1 MELKNDHTRLD
12 HILLWHSSRRYY
24 CNGHSSVCDL
34 VSTKMNYHAH
44 IYWRDPEERERA
56 IALRPELAALGC
68 GLGQIHDRPIG
79 PHPLPMYQV
88 MYDSSLQ
95 HQVESLLSVLPLSI
109 LLHEDIG
116 IDHVRDHTDGA
127 RWINDPLDLDLDF
140 LEDFD

>member
-1 MELKNDHTRLD
+1 VLIGLRKILELNDVLVYD
-12 HILLWHSSRRYY
+12 LCCSF
-24 CNGHSSVCDL
+24 SVDI
-34 VSTKMNYHAH
+34 TMNYHAH
-44 IYWRDPEERERA
+44 IYWRNPEERERA

-68 GLGQIHDRPIG
+68 DLGQIHDRPIG

-88 MYDSSLQ
+88 MYNSSLQ
-95 HQVESLLSVLPLSI
+95 HPVESVLGLLSLSV

>member
-1 MELKNDHTRLD
+1 MELNNVLVHDLCC
-12 HILLWHSSRRYY
+12 SY
-24 CNGHSSVCDL
+24 SVD
-34 VSTKMNYHAH
+34 TAMNYHAH
-44 IYWRDPEERERA
+44 IYWRNPEERARA
-56 IALRPELAALGC
+56 VALRSDLAALGC

-95 HQVESLLSVLPLSI
+95 HQVESLLRVLPLSI

>member
-1 MELKNDHTRLD
+1 
-12 HILLWHSSRRYY
+12 
-24 CNGHSSVCDL
+24 
-34 VSTKMNYHAH
+34 MNYHAH

-95 HQVESLLSVLPLSI
+95 HKVESLLSVLALSI

-116 IDHVRDHTDGA
+116 LDHVRDHTDGA